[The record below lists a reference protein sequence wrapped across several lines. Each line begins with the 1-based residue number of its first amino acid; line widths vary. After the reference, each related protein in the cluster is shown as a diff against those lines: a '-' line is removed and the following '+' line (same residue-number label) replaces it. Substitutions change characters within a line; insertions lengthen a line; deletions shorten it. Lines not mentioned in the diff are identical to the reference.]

1 MFFPANICLFKVNN
15 RSARKSREICSK
27 LTKRHGKNV
36 IDAILLSLLLTL
48 NLFDTFFSVCIID
61 FEQESVCW
69 VSTKIIQKTIFTFQL
84 EVATALV

>member
-27 LTKRHGKNV
+27 LTKRHEKNV
-36 IDAILLSLLLTL
+36 IDAILVSLLLTL

-61 FEQESVCW
+61 FDRKV
-69 VSTKIIQKTIFTFQL
+69 FAGL
-84 EVATALV
+84 ALKSFRKQFLLFN